1 MKLSELGSSIS
12 TGGMDSTLTHLY
24 GEDRLQTAK
33 DRYLNVIK
41 KAEAA
46 YGDREAMLFSAP
58 GRTEVGGNHT
68 DHQQGRVLAASI
80 SLDIIAAV
88 IPENTNTISYQSGS
102 FQVKPVD
109 ISDLDIHQEEIN
121 TTESLIRGIGAW
133 FKQHGQAIGGFSMY
147 AESDVLPGSGMSS
160 SAAFET
166 LIGTVIDSLYC
177 HDEVDAIE
185 IAKAGQYAEN
195 VYFGKASGLM
205 DQMASSVGG
214 FVTID
219 FADKENPIV
228 KRVNY
233 DFNTSGHVLILTD
246 CKQSHAD
253 LSDEYSLIPTEMKA
267 AAGIMGHEVL
277 SQCTMEDLI
286 EHASEVRSKCGDRSF
301 LRAYHFFNETDR
313 VVDEVTALNQHNF
326 DAFLKLVKESG
337 WSSYMYLQNVYPPAD
352 RNHQSL
358 AVGLALSEQLLHGK
372 GAYRVH
378 GGGFAGTI
386 QAFVPEDLTEAYQK
400 QMTAV
405 FGDGCCYVLQIR
417 SEGGIKIA

>member
-1 MKLSELGSSIS
+1 
-12 TGGMDSTLTHLY
+12 
-24 GEDRLQTAK
+24 
-33 DRYLNVIK
+33 
-41 KAEAA
+41 
-46 YGDREAMLFSAP
+46 
-58 GRTEVGGNHT
+58 
-68 DHQQGRVLAASI
+68 
-80 SLDIIAAV
+80 
-88 IPENTNTISYQSGS
+88 YQSGS
-102 FQVKPVD
+102 FKVEPVD
-109 ISDLDIHQEEIN
+109 LTDLAIHQDEVN

-133 FKQHGQAIGGFSMY
+133 FKHHDHKVGGFSMY

-219 FADKENPIV
+219 FADKDNPIV
-228 KRVNY
+228 KRVDY

-253 LSDEYSLIPTEMKA
+253 LSDEYSLIPNEMKA
-267 AAGIMGHEVL
+267 AARIMGHEVL
-277 SQCTMEDLI
+277 SQCTMDGLI
-286 EHASEVRSKCGDRSF
+286 NHAAEVRTQCGDRAF
-301 LRAYHFFNETDR
+301 LRAYHFLNETER
-313 VVDEVTALNQHNF
+313 VVDEVDALNHHEF
-326 DAFLKLVKESG
+326 DSFLKLVKESG
-337 WSSYMYLQNVYPPAD
+337 QSSYMYLQNVYPPSD
-352 RNHQSL
+352 RMHQSL
-358 AVGLALSEQLLHGK
+358 AVGLALSEQLLQGK

-386 QAFVPEDLTEAYQK
+386 QAFVPEDISDAYQK
-400 QMTAV
+400 RMSAV
-405 FGDGCCYVLQIR
+405 FGEDCCYVLQIR
-417 SEGGIKIA
+417 SEGGIRIA